1 MRTLLERLKAAYC
14 VLTRHHY
21 YLYAA
26 KKESYLRY
34 QQLSKELTEDQI
46 YIITEN
52 LSLAVT
58 LKHLDERLN
67 NKIQQILPDGV
78 HLN

>member
-1 MRTLLERLKAAYC
+1 MRTLLQRLKAAYY
-14 VLTRHHY
+14 VLTRPHY

-26 KKESYLRY
+26 EKESYLRY

-52 LSLAVT
+52 LNLAVT
-58 LKHLDERLN
+58 LKHLDQRLN
-67 NKIQQILPDGV
+67 NKIQEILPDGV

>member
-14 VLTRHHY
+14 VLTYPHY

>member
-1 MRTLLERLKAAYC
+1 MRTLLERLKAAYY